1 VAVAAVLLALLA
13 VALILAVGS
22 RDEPRPTEASPAQP
36 APSTSAGTADRERA
50 RAASQQAAA
59 ADLEERGQRAVE
71 RLAQRGLLLFCGG
84 SKGRSNLFRPPYG
97 AHNASA
103 DRQARALGML
113 QVLWSIDSRDSE
125 GADWRGIT
133 KRVLSNVRSGSIVL
147 LHENR
152 GQTIRALKFHILPEL
167 ARRRFKTVTIPELLA
182 LDPPSGEQLKQG
194 SAGC

>member
-1 VAVAAVLLALLA
+1 M
-13 VALILAVGS
+13 
-22 RDEPRPTEASPAQP
+22 
-36 APSTSAGTADRERA
+36 
-50 RAASQQAAA
+50 
-59 ADLEERGQRAVE
+59 
-71 RLAQRGLLLFCGG
+71 F
-84 SKGRSNLFRPPYG
+84 
-97 AHNASA
+97 
-103 DRQARALGML
+103 